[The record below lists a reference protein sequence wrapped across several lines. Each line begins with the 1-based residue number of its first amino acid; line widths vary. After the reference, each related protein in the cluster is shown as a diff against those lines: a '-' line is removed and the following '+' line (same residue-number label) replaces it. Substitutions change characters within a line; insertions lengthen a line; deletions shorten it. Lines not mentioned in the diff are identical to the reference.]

1 VHPEWEV
8 QQGTRAIDVAKAAT
22 VRHIVLSSVASSDR
36 NTGIPHFESKAKV
49 EQYLTASRVPNTI
62 VRPVAFMDNYT
73 SPWMTSSFQQGIMEV
88 PLPPT
93 TRQQLVA
100 VKDIGEFVAR
110 AFDDPKAAIGKTV
123 ELAGDE
129 LAFGD
134 LPAALSK
141 KLGHPIR
148 YVEQPEEEA
157 RKRMGDDGFRM
168 FQFFKTIGYHVDIP
182 ALEKAWSYRMTR
194 FQEFLDG
201 VDWQRLGS
209 GQWPSAP

>member
-1 VHPEWEV
+1 M
-8 QQGTRAIDVAKAAT
+8 R
-22 VRHIVLSSVASSDR
+22 
-36 NTGIPHFESKAKV
+36 
-49 EQYLTASRVPNTI
+49 ASRVPNTI
-62 VRPVAFMDNYT
+62 VRPVAFMDNYA
-73 SPWMTSSFQQGIMEV
+73 SPWMTSSLQRGIMEV

-123 ELAGDE
+123 ELAGDD

-168 FQFFKTIGYHVDIP
+168 FQFFKTVGYHVDIP
-182 ALEKAWSYRMTR
+182 ALEAAWGYRMTR
-194 FQEFLDG
+194 FHEFLDA
-201 VDWQRLGS
+201 VHWQRLGS
-209 GQWPSAP
+209 GQWPTAP

>member
-1 VHPEWEV
+1 
-8 QQGTRAIDVAKAAT
+8 
-22 VRHIVLSSVASSDR
+22 
-36 NTGIPHFESKAKV
+36 
-49 EQYLTASRVPNTI
+49 
-62 VRPVAFMDNYT
+62 
-73 SPWMTSSFQQGIMEV
+73 MTSSLQGGIMEV

-100 VKDIGEFVAR
+100 VKDIGELVAR

-182 ALEKAWSYRMTR
+182 ALEATWGYRMTR
-194 FQEFLDG
+194 FQEFLDA
-201 VDWQRLGS
+201 VDWQRLGT
-209 GQWPSAP
+209 GQWPTAP

>member
-1 VHPEWEV
+1 M
-8 QQGTRAIDVAKAAT
+8 R
-22 VRHIVLSSVASSDR
+22 
-36 NTGIPHFESKAKV
+36 
-49 EQYLTASRVPNTI
+49 ASRVPNTI
-62 VRPVAFMDNYT
+62 VRPVAFMDNYA
-73 SPWMTSSFQQGIMEV
+73 SPWMTSSLQLEIMKV
-88 PLPPT
+88 PLPPK

-110 AFDDPKAAIGKTV
+110 AFDVPNSAIGKTV

-134 LPAALSK
+134 PPAALSK

-168 FQFFKTIGYHVDIP
+168 FQFFKTIGYQVDIP
-182 ALEKAWSYRMTR
+182 ALEAAWGSRMTR
-194 FQEFLDG
+194 FQEFLH
-201 VDWQRLGS
+201 
-209 GQWPSAP
+209 

>member
-1 VHPEWEV
+1 ACMK
-8 QQGTRAIDVAKAAT
+8 QFR
-22 VRHIVLSSVASSDR
+22 RHWI
-36 NTGIPHFESKAKV
+36 
-49 EQYLTASRVPNTI
+49 
-62 VRPVAFMDNYT
+62 
-73 SPWMTSSFQQGIMEV
+73 TSSFQRGILEV
-88 PLPPT
+88 RLPPK

-100 VKDIGEFVAR
+100 EKDVGEFVAR
-110 AFDDPKAAIGKTV
+110 AFDDPKTALGKTV

-182 ALEKAWSYRMTR
+182 ALEAAWGYRMTR
-194 FQEFLDG
+194 FQ
-201 VDWQRLGS
+201 
-209 GQWPSAP
+209 